1 MILITGATGHVGR
14 AVVWWRSAQQ
24 PVPVIAFLGIG
35 EAESPSSRAQME
47 MLRGSRRARENC
59 AVQKT
64 ISERLPA
71 VEIWRIVDADTRA
84 LRA

>member
-1 MILITGATGHVGR
+1 
-14 AVVWWRSAQQ
+14 
-24 PVPVIAFLGIG
+24 
-35 EAESPSSRAQME
+35 ME

-71 VEIWRIVDADTRA
+71 VEIWRIVDADTLA